1 MTDEYAIVLRL
12 ILAAIC
18 GGILGFERE
27 RKKRPAGLRT
37 YILVCVGAALV
48 MLTNQYIFEEFGG
61 LGDPT
66 RMAAQ
71 VISGIGFLGAGTII
85 VTSRSRVKGLTTAA
99 GLWAAAC
106 MGLAIGSGFY
116 IGAVTACLII
126 FMTASLL
133 HHLDYRMGKKSRIM
147 TLYVELKAVSMVG
160 EFMRRLKEMGIKVIE
175 MDIHKEAA
183 ATGQVSVSV
192 SLQLAKRG
200 SHEEIIAEIGKL
212 EGLTFIEEI

>member
-12 ILAAIC
+12 VLAAIC
-18 GGILGFERE
+18 GGILGLERE

-48 MLTNQYIFEEFGG
+48 MLTNQYVFEEYGSI
-61 LGDPT
+61 GDPT

-133 HHLDYRMGKKSRIM
+133 HHLDYRMGKKARVM
-147 TLYVELKAVSMVG
+147 TLYVELNAVSKVG
-160 EFMRRLKEMGIKVIE
+160 EFMRRLKELGIKTID

>member
-1 MTDEYAIVLRL
+1 MTWEYAIVLRL

-18 GGILGFERE
+18 GGILGLERE

-48 MLTNQYIFEEFGG
+48 MLTNQYIFEEYGRV
-61 LGDPT
+61 GDPT

-116 IGAVTACLII
+116 LGAVTACLII

-133 HHLDYRMGKKSRIM
+133 RQLDYKMGKKSKEM
-147 TLYVELKAVSMVG
+147 TLYVELNAVLMLG
-160 EFMRRLKEMGIKVIE
+160 EFVRRLKDMGIKVVD
-175 MDIHKEAA
+175 MDIHKEAVV
-183 ATGQVSVSV
+183 TGQVAVSV
-192 SLQLAKRG
+192 SLHLDKRG
-200 SHEEIIAEIGKL
+200 SHEDIIAEIGKM
-212 EGLTFIEEI
+212 EGLTFVEEI